1 MKNARKHEVGR
12 FLSEALSFLGILS
25 LLFASLFILA
35 DPASAAETQGGTA
48 VVGPGVTAAIAP
60 GDISLPAPGK
70 TGTLS
75 VEAAMAQRRSV
86 RELADGAVSLNQV
99 SQLLWAA
106 QGITDEKGLRRTA
119 PSAGAKYP
127 IEVFIVAGNVDG
139 LAAGIYR
146 YRPQTHSLA
155 LVKKG
160 DARAALCDEALSQEW
175 VRSAPLDIIITAVYE
190 RTRVKYGERA
200 ERYVHIEVGAV
211 AENVYLETE
220 SLGLA
225 TTFVG
230 AFTDEGV
237 KKVLGLGDEA
247 PLGIMPIGVG
257 K

>member
-1 MKNARKHEVGR
+1 MNNARRHEVGR

-25 LLFASLFILA
+25 LLFATLFILA
-35 DPASAAETQGGTA
+35 DPASAAEAQGGAAA
-48 VVGPGVTAAIAP
+48 VAAD
-60 GDISLPAPGK
+60 DISLPAPAK

-86 RELADGAVSLNQV
+86 RELTESAVTLNQL

-106 QGITDEKGLRRTA
+106 QGITDEKGLKRTA

-127 IEVFIVAGNVDG
+127 IEIFIVAGKVDG
-139 LAAGIYR
+139 LPAGIYR
-146 YRPQTHSLA
+146 YHPKTHSLV
-155 LVKKG
+155 LVKRG
-160 DARAALCDEALSQEW
+160 DVRPTLCDEAVSQEW

-211 AENVYLETE
+211 AENVYLEAE

>member
-1 MKNARKHEVGR
+1 VNGTRRHEVGR
-12 FLSEALSFLGILS
+12 FLTEALSFLGILS
-25 LLFASLFILA
+25 LLFAALFILA
-35 DPASAAETQGGTA
+35 DPAAAAEAQGGA
-48 VVGPGVTAAIAP
+48 AAVTA
-60 GDISLPAPGK
+60 DEISLPAPAK

-86 RELADGAVSLNQV
+86 RELTESAVTLNQL

-106 QGITDEKGLRRTA
+106 QGITDEKGLKRTA

-127 IEVFIVAGNVDG
+127 IEIFIVAGNVDG
-139 LAAGIYR
+139 LASGIYR

-160 DARAALCDEALSQEW
+160 DARAALCDEAVSQEW
-175 VRSAPLDIIITAVYE
+175 VRTAPLDLIITAVFE
-190 RTRVKYGERA
+190 RTRVKYGDRA

-211 AENVYLETE
+211 AENVYLQAE

>member
-1 MKNARKHEVGR
+1 MNGTRRHEVGR
-12 FLSEALSFLGILS
+12 FLTEALSFLGILS
-25 LLFASLFILA
+25 LLFAALFILA
-35 DPASAAETQGGTA
+35 DPAAAAEAQGGA
-48 VVGPGVTAAIAP
+48 AAVTA
-60 GDISLPAPGK
+60 DEISLPAPAK

-86 RELADGAVSLNQV
+86 RELTESAVTLNQL

-106 QGITDEKGLRRTA
+106 QGITDEKGLKRTA

-127 IEVFIVAGNVDG
+127 IEIFIVAGNVDG
-139 LAAGIYR
+139 LASGIYR

-160 DARAALCDEALSQEW
+160 DARAALCDEAVSQEW
-175 VRSAPLDIIITAVYE
+175 VRTAPLDLIITAVFE
-190 RTRVKYGERA
+190 RTRVKYGDRA

-211 AENVYLETE
+211 AENVYLQAE

>member
-1 MKNARKHEVGR
+1 MNNARRHEVGR
-12 FLSEALSFLGILS
+12 FLSEALSFIGILS
-25 LLFASLFILA
+25 LLFAALFILG
-35 DPASAAETQGGTA
+35 DPASAAES
-48 VVGPGVTAAIAP
+48 TAAVA
-60 GDISLPAPGK
+60 GDDISLPAPAK

-75 VEAAMAQRRSV
+75 VEAAIAQRRSV
-86 RELADGAVSLNQV
+86 RELTESAVTLKQL

-106 QGITDEKGLRRTA
+106 QGITDDKGLRRAA

-127 IEVFIVAGNVDG
+127 IEVFVVAGKVDG

-146 YRPQTHSLA
+146 YQPKTHSLA

-160 DARAALCDEALSQEW
+160 DVRPTLCDEAISQEW
-175 VRSAPLDIIITAVYE
+175 IKTAPLDLIITAVYE
-190 RTRVKYGERA
+190 RTMEKYGERGT
-200 ERYVHIEVGAV
+200 RYVHIEVGAV
-211 AENVYLETE
+211 AENVYLEAE

-230 AFTDEGV
+230 AFLDDGV

-247 PLGIMPIGVG
+247 PLGVMPIGVG

>member
-1 MKNARKHEVGR
+1 VNGTRRHEVGR

-35 DPASAAETQGGTA
+35 DPASAAQGDAAA
-48 VVGPGVTAAIAP
+48 VAAD
-60 GDISLPAPGK
+60 DISLPAPAQ

-86 RELADGAVSLNQV
+86 RELTESAVTLNQL

-106 QGITDEKGLRRTA
+106 QGITDEKGLKRTA

-127 IEVFIVAGNVDG
+127 IEIFIVAGKVDG
-139 LAAGIYR
+139 LPAGIYR

-155 LVKKG
+155 LVKSG
-160 DARAALCDEALSQEW
+160 DARAALCDEAVSQEW
-175 VRSAPLDIIITAVYE
+175 VRTAPLDLIITAVYE

-211 AENVYLETE
+211 AENVYLQAE